1 MTLAGFMIPC
11 LFTPDLD
18 TPARREALL
27 AALREI
33 LGPDW
38 ANPSYLWAVDGFL
51 RGDRER
57 MIAGLLRERDFGE
70 SLRVSGRM
78 EDYAAFAG
86 IDDDPRVI
94 ARIEKTRARAVAQRA
109 LLPQVL
115 AERGLGLMP

>member
-1 MTLAGFMIPC
+1 
-11 LFTPDLD
+11 
-18 TPARREALL
+18 
-27 AALREI
+27 LREI

-57 MIAGLLRERDFGE
+57 TIAGLLRERDFGDT
-70 SLRVSGRM
+70 LRVPDRM
-78 EDYAAFAG
+78 ADFAAFAG

-94 ARIEKTRARAVAQRA
+94 ARIEKSRAQAVAQRK

-115 AERGLGLMP
+115 ADRGLALTP